1 MTHTITREFLRLHRA
16 CYDDTKIATLIPLD
30 GLPLVDVL
38 KLDIPS
44 SSRLWVA
51 TLPGACPAAIRW
63 EWQARMVERALA
75 RVEKPD
81 PRSLAVVQLLRRL
94 ASGEAIPREQRAA
107 ARDAAWAAYAATAD
121 AWAARAYACDAA
133 WAAAWAAAT
142 VTAYDAAYAATAATA
157 DAAYAATAAAAAA
170 AYDAW
175 AATYD
180 ARAAARDAAYDAE
193 ENQQIADLIELL
205 TKDAP

>member
-1 MTHTITREFLRLHRA
+1 MTKLITRDFLRLHGA
-16 CYDDTKIATLIPLD
+16 CYSDARIDALIPLD

-38 KLDIPS
+38 KLTIPAAD
-44 SSRLWVA
+44 RLWVA
-51 TLPGACPAAIRW
+51 TLSGVCSSSVMW

-94 ASGEAIPREQRAA
+94 ARGEAIPREQRAA

-193 ENQQIADLIELL
+193 ENQQIADLIDLL
-205 TKDAP
+205 TKVTP

>member
-38 KLDIPS
+38 KLDIPAAD
-44 SSRLWVA
+44 RIWVA
-51 TLPGACPAAIRW
+51 TLPGACPAAVMW
-63 EWQARMVERALA
+63 EWQARLVERALA

-81 PRSLAVVQLLRRL
+81 PRSLAVEPLLRRL
-94 ASGEAIPREQRAA
+94 AGGEAIPREQRAA
-107 ARDAAWAAYAATAD
+107 ARDAAY
-121 AWAARAYACDAA
+121 
-133 WAAAWAAAT
+133 
-142 VTAYDAAYAATAATA
+142 
-157 DAAYAATAAAAAA
+157 AAAAA

-180 ARAAARDAAYDAE
+180 ARAAARDAAYAAE

-205 TKDAP
+205 NKDAP

>member
-1 MTHTITREFLRLHRA
+1 MTKLITRDFLRLHGA
-16 CYDDTKIATLIPLD
+16 CYSDARIDALGPPE

-38 KLDIPS
+38 KLTIPAAD
-44 SSRLWVA
+44 RLWVA

-107 ARDAAWAAYAATAD
+107 ARDAAYA
-121 AWAARAYACDAA
+121 
-133 WAAAWAAAT
+133 
-142 VTAYDAAYAATAATA
+142 
-157 DAAYAATAAAAAA
+157 
-170 AYDAW
+170 
-175 AATYD
+175 
-180 ARAAARDAAYDAE
+180 AE

-205 TKDAP
+205 NKDAP